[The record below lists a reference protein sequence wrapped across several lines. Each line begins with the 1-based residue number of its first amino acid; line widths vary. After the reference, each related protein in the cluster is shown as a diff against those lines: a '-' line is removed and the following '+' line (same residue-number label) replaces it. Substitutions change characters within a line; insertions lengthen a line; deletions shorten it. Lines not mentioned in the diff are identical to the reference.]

1 MAMLEMLVSLC
12 SIGAIMVA
20 AFRVKKILKARYI
33 R

>member
-20 AFRVKKILKARYI
+20 AFRIKRVLKNVYI

>member
-20 AFRVKKILKARYI
+20 AFQIKRVLKNVYI

>member
-20 AFRVKKILKARYI
+20 AFRIKRILKSYYI
-33 R
+33 S

>member
-1 MAMLEMLVSLC
+1 MAVLEMLFSLC

-20 AFRVKKILKARYI
+20 AFRVKKFLTVRYI